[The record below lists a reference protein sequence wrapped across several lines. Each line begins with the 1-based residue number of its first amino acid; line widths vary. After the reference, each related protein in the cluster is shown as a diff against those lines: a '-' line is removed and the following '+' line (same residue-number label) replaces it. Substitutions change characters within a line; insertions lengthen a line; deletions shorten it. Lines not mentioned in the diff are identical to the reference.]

1 MANYQLL
8 TVVGYTGSNPE
19 VRTTN
24 NGSKVASFS
33 IGVTEKGYTKQNGD
47 KVQDHT
53 EWFKMVAYG
62 KTAETVEKYVTKGV
76 QLMVIGRLRT
86 EKYQDKDGVDK
97 YLVKTICERVV
108 LIDRLDKS
116 NVVPRDEAPVVK
128 AETKNNDLPF

>member
-47 KVQDHT
+47 KVEDHT

-128 AETKNNDLPF
+128 AGTKNNDLPF

>member
-8 TVVGYTGSNPE
+8 TVVGYAGSNPE

-24 NGSKVASFS
+24 SGSKVASFS

-47 KVQDHT
+47 KVEDHT

-62 KTAETVEKYVTKGV
+62 KTAETVEKYVTKGM

-128 AETKNNDLPF
+128 AETKNNDWPF

>member
-47 KVQDHT
+47 KVEDHT

-128 AETKNNDLPF
+128 AETKNNNLPF

>member
-47 KVQDHT
+47 KVEDHT

-116 NVVPRDEAPVVK
+116 NVVPREEAPVVK
-128 AETKNNDLPF
+128 AETKNNHLPF

>member
-47 KVQDHT
+47 KVEDHT

-128 AETKNNDLPF
+128 AETKNDDLPF

>member
-8 TVVGYTGSNPE
+8 TVVGYAGSNPE

-24 NGSKVASFS
+24 SGSKVASFS

-47 KVQDHT
+47 KVEDHT

-62 KTAETVEKYVTKGV
+62 KTAETVEKYVTKGM

-97 YLVKTICERVV
+97 YIVKTICERIV
-108 LIDRLDKS
+108 LLDKLEKS
-116 NVVPRDEAPVVK
+116 NVVPKEEATVK
-128 AETKNNDLPF
+128 TQSKNNDWPF

>member
-47 KVQDHT
+47 KVEDHT